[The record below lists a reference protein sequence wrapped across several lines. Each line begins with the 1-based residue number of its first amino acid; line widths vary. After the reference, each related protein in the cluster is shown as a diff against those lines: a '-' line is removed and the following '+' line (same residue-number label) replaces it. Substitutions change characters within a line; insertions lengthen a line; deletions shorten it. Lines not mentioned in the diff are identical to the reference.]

1 MKPLLTPKEAKK
13 LQAIANNLVAK
24 LRETQILQERY
35 PNAAKSVALPC
46 ASPSTI
52 DLVTGWV
59 VSFLNKC
66 DQSINL
72 LTVHFV
78 QMPFTDTVGRT
89 VCDCQFWPSNASL
102 FLETLDDGELKDF
115 ATKTVNNGSLLVVYT
130 MEDKKSVEALCVPL
144 WIHSMKKDAVISQG
158 QDYALLIAEQGKY
171 NQALVRAGLEGQ
183 GEF

>member
-1 MKPLLTPKEAKK
+1 MKPLLTPKEAQK

-24 LRETQILQERY
+24 LRETQLLQAHY
-35 PNAAKSVALPC
+35 PNADQAINLPC
-46 ASPSTI
+46 APENTM

-59 VSFLNKC
+59 ISFLNKC
-66 DQSINL
+66 DASLNL

-102 FLETLDDGELKDF
+102 FLETLEDGELKDF
-115 ATKTVNNGSLLVVYT
+115 AAKTVRNGSLLVVYT
-130 MEDKKSVEALCVPL
+130 MEDGGSAEALCIPL
-144 WIHSMKKDAVISQG
+144 WLHNMKKDAVISQG
-158 QDYALLIAEQGKY
+158 QDYALLIAEQEKY
-171 NQALVRAGLEGQ
+171 NQALLYAGLEGQ